1 MLMKATETR
10 KKTTWSTWEEL
21 LLAFAVKR
29 HGLRDWDSVAMEL
42 QNRCS
47 IPAVITAQICKDKY
61 HDLHRRF
68 MNNDAAD
75 GDAEGGRVGGV
86 GAIAIP
92 WLEELRQLRVAELK
106 QEVHRY
112 DLSIQSLQLKAKRL
126 EEREQSFRESK
137 DVSVEP
143 DLEDDRKEQRS
154 ENDENNGGR
163 ETSAGKDVS
172 FSCKDSDRENRSFNE
187 SNSTENRRTGEK
199 LGPDSVPIKPD
210 PEAKPVWEEDSCN
223 DSSDTHKASKRKTD
237 ADAELRDS
245 VSESKEGTKESSDVQ
260 SSASLTERRRK
271 RADAGGGR
279 VTTAAA
285 SPSPPAVSTKRGGA
299 VKPEALVGLLD
310 IIRSHKHGQVFQRRL
325 DSQVFN
331 ATQKTEDYKKAIRRH
346 VDLETVQARID
357 DGSYSSCPT
366 RFYLDL
372 LLLFNNA
379 IVFFPK
385 SSLESTA
392 AHQLRDLVMK
402 ELKKKKN
409 QTTSTEPSP
418 EPSST
423 KVQQPKLELERS
435 DSLLA
440 KHKSTAPI
448 VVCRKRSSISGG
460 KTATSGNK
468 QGKLSDEKPKPP
480 LGQKL
485 AVKSS
490 SSNPDEDGGSSTKL
504 KMKEKPVTGV
514 RSTRRSSKG
523 NPNPSQ
529 STAKQTGGEAAKSDK
544 KEEVITTDKKRGA
557 ADFLKRMKKDSQGT
571 MAVVSVK
578 NSSDDSKASS
588 RREQQKRK
596 QQVTEERKDGPV
608 RRSSGGGNGKKEVA
622 AEESSPAKRN
632 VGRPP
637 KRGRDAAA
645 APEKRGKETSAD
657 KEDSSKRPKKRTRR

>member
-1 MLMKATETR
+1 MLKGATETR
-10 KKTTWSTWEEL
+10 KKTSWSTWEEL

-29 HGLRDWDSVAMEL
+29 HGLKDWDSVAMEL

-68 MNNDAAD
+68 MNNDAAAD
-75 GDAEGGRVGGV
+75 GDAEAGRVGGGV
-86 GAIAIP
+86 GDAIAIP

-112 DLSIQSLQLKAKRL
+112 DLSIQSLQLKVKRL
-126 EEREQSFRESK
+126 EEREQSSK

-143 DLEDDRKEQRS
+143 PDLEDDGKEQRS

-163 ETSAGKDVS
+163 ETTSGKDVS

-199 LGPDSVPIKPD
+199 LEPDSVPIKPD

-223 DSSDTHKASKRKTD
+223 DSSDRHKASKLKTD
-237 ADAELRDS
+237 SELRDS
-245 VSESKEGTKESSDVQ
+245 VSESKEGTKDSSDVQ

-271 RADAGGGR
+271 RTNSVGGR

-285 SPSPPAVSTKRGGA
+285 SPSPPAISTKRGGA

-325 DSQVFN
+325 DSQ
-331 ATQKTEDYKKAIRRH
+331 KTEDYKKAIRRH

-357 DGSYSSCPT
+357 DGSYSSCST

-385 SSLESTA
+385 SSPESTA
-392 AHQLRDLVMK
+392 AFQLRDIAVK
-402 ELKKKKN
+402 ELKKKKEKEKN
-409 QTTSTEPSP
+409 QTPSP
-418 EPSST
+418 EP
-423 KVQQPKLELERS
+423 VQQPKLELERS

-468 QGKLSDEKPKPP
+468 QGKVSDEKAKPKPP
-480 LGQKL
+480 LSQKL
-485 AVKSS
+485 SS
-490 SSNPDEDGGSSTKL
+490 SSNLDEDEDDSSTKL

-523 NPNPSQ
+523 NPPKEEV
-529 STAKQTGGEAAKSDK
+529 AKTD
-544 KEEVITTDKKRGA
+544 KEEVITTTTDKKRGA

-571 MAVVSVK
+571 VAAAVSVK
-578 NSSDDSKASS
+578 NSSDDAKPSS
-588 RREQQKRK
+588 RRREQQKRK
-596 QQVTEERKDGPV
+596 QQQATEERKDGPV
-608 RRSSGGGNGKKEVA
+608 RRSSGGAGGRKEAAA
-622 AEESSPAKRN
+622 AEESSLSKRN

-645 APEKRGKETSAD
+645 ATPEKRGKETSVD
-657 KEDSSKRPKKRTRR
+657 KEESSKRPKKRTRR

>member
-1 MLMKATETR
+1 MSLI
-10 KKTTWSTWEEL
+10 SVGVVV
-21 LLAFAVKR
+21 VKIYYVDE
-29 HGLRDWDSVAMEL
+29 G
-42 QNRCS
+42 
-47 IPAVITAQICKDKY
+47 
-61 HDLHRRF
+61 
-68 MNNDAAD
+68 D
-75 GDAEGGRVGGV
+75 GDEEEDDVEYMGGASVGVCREAARPQGL
-86 GAIAIP
+86 GLGSHGTP
-92 WLEELRQLRVAELK
+92 EPELRQLRVAELK

-260 SSASLTERRRK
+260 SSASLTERRRR

-325 DSQVFN
+325 DSQ
-331 ATQKTEDYKKAIRRH
+331 KTEDYKKAIRRH

-357 DGSYSSCPT
+357 DGSYSSCST

-409 QTTSTEPSP
+409 QITSTEPSP

-468 QGKLSDEKPKPP
+468 QGKLSDEKPKLP

-514 RSTRRSSKG
+514 RSTRRS
-523 NPNPSQ
+523 
-529 STAKQTGGEAAKSDK
+529 TKQTGGEAAKSDK